1 MSEKEEK
8 NKAEFLDPA
17 DMAQISAAKSKV
29 ALAVSEA
36 EKTSANAKIADLEY
50 RVLVQH
56 IFLKYGMSVNDRIED
71 NNGQIIRVPVSE
83 DEEKAE

>member
-1 MSEKEEK
+1 MSEEKEE
-8 NKAEFLDPA
+8 EFIDPD

-56 IFLKYGMSVNDRIED
+56 IFLKYNMSVNDRIED
-71 NNGQIIRVPVSE
+71 GNGQIIRVPKEE
-83 DEEKAE
+83 DDETTRTG